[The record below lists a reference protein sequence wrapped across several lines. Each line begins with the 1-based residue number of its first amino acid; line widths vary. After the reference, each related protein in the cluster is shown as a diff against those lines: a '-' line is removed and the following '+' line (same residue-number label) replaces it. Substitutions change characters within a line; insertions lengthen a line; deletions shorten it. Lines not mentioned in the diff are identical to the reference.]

1 MNSKA
6 LLICDISEGLFPE
19 ERAVSFQT
27 SDGSNV
33 EVFVCKHRVIDD
45 KLDVTILDE
54 KNGLVLIELP
64 SVPLNNSSV
73 LTVRNEIVKR
83 VVVA

>member
-19 ERAVSFQT
+19 ERAVGFQA
-27 SDGSNV
+27 SDGNNV
-33 EVFVCKHRVIDD
+33 EVFVCKYRVIDG

-54 KNGLVLIELP
+54 KDDD
-64 SVPLNNSSV
+64 
-73 LTVRNEIVKR
+73 
-83 VVVA
+83 